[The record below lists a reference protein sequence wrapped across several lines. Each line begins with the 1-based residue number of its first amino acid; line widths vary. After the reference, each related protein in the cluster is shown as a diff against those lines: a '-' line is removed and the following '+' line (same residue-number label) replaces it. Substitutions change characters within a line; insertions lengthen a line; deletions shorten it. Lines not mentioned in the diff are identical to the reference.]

1 MLLWWEVMCLKCIIV
16 SYRVWQC
23 LYLDVSACT
32 DLRVE
37 YRSFSLLSI
46 SGVFPY
52 RLCTNSYCIHFFLA
66 AAVYVFP
73 QPARGYTQAVTQ
85 QCWQYKTGL
94 FRGGGSHATL
104 HLNKNASVQLS
115 TLSTILTDFIRLNYT
130 LCSDPDASAEH
141 ISSVAHIPDRS
152 LIWVLGVK
160 ISAFSDPHVISIPW
174 LFEGVLWLSLT
185 DIVTILQVCVCVCC
199 QRWCVSILS
208 CTTYFTFSL
217 LLVSVNVDGDDKQ

>member
-1 MLLWWEVMCLKCIIV
+1 MLLWWEVMCLKCILV

-52 RLCTNSYCIHFFLA
+52 RLCTNSYCIHFFSGCSCVCIPSACQRLHTGCYA
-66 AAVYVFP
+66 AMLTIQDRTVS
-73 QPARGYTQAVTQ
+73 
-85 QCWQYKTGL
+85 
-94 FRGGGSHATL
+94 GGSHATL

-160 ISAFSDPHVISIPW
+160 ISAFSDPHVISIP
-174 LFEGVLWLSLT
+174 
-185 DIVTILQVCVCVCC
+185 
-199 QRWCVSILS
+199 
-208 CTTYFTFSL
+208 
-217 LLVSVNVDGDDKQ
+217 

>member
-1 MLLWWEVMCLKCIIV
+1 MYFLTGSALTATVFTFSWLQLCMYSLSLPEATPRLL
-16 SYRVWQC
+16 
-23 LYLDVSACT
+23 
-32 DLRVE
+32 
-37 YRSFSLLSI
+37 RSNVDNTRQDCFV
-46 SGVFPY
+46 G
-52 RLCTNSYCIHFFLA
+52 
-66 AAVYVFP
+66 
-73 QPARGYTQAVTQ
+73 
-85 QCWQYKTGL
+85 
-94 FRGGGSHATL
+94 GGGSHATL